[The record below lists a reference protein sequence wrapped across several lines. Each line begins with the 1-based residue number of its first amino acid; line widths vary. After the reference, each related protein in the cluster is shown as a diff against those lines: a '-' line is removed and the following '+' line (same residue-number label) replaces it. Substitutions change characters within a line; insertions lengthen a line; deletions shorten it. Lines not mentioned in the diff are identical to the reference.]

1 MKLVDYNRLAA
12 QVEFGE
18 KALFHIL
25 SCVEGLVTLRMILNG
40 FFEVNQKLVT
50 LPDLLWALNSRRVP
64 MNRVT
69 RKST

>member
-25 SCVEGLVTLRMILNG
+25 SCVEGLVTHRMILHG

-50 LPDLLWALNSRRVP
+50 MGVELKTCAYEPSN
-64 MNRVT
+64 T
-69 RKST
+69 

>member
-25 SCVEGLVTLRMILNG
+25 SCVEGLVTHRMILHG

-50 LPDLLWALNSRRVP
+50 GR
-64 MNRVT
+64 
-69 RKST
+69 

>member
-25 SCVEGLVTLRMILNG
+25 SGVEGLVIQCTILHG

-50 LPDLLWALNSRRVP
+50 LGVELKTCAYEPSN
-64 MNRVT
+64 T
-69 RKST
+69 